1 MQPYV
6 AGLAKLSLGELFA
19 RVDEDSKIF
28 PGYARLGKYHAQC
41 YLDTGGVPKAEGV
54 LREVLFRARLWPHD
68 DLINQADHPWKWV
81 TSSTK
86 SQTPPTPTT
95 SDEWRHAHPFHAVLQ
110 GRTPLDSGTAT
121 VYPPWFTA
129 DLSPRACDHEHY
141 HRVLGYPVTDP
152 RGSYAIRYSA
162 AAGLHA
168 VATRQ
173 IEVNAKLSFYGLCHV
188 PRVFPEDIDDGGAL
202 YEKRMLRGDYTHL
215 LGHDRHDP
223 YLLDGKFAIPAD
235 SMSGLG
241 AFLNAPNTGVTAN
254 VRKSFAALEV
264 LPPDKI
270 VFTSY
275 VLVLQAKRNITEG
288 EQLTLDYGDCN
299 AITTKQVLS
308 SCKVT
313 VDVCKVAFPHLFA

>member
-1 MQPYV
+1 MQTYV
-6 AGLAKLSLGELFA
+6 AGLAELSLGELFD

-41 YLDTGGVPKAEGV
+41 YLDTGGCVPKAEGV
-54 LREVLFRARLWPHD
+54 LREVLFRAKMFPHD

-95 SDEWRHAHPFHAVLQ
+95 SDGWLHAHPFHAVLQ

-121 VYPPWFTA
+121 VYPPWFQA
-129 DLSPRACDHEHY
+129 DLPRTARDHQHY

-168 VATRQ
+168 IATRH
-173 IEVNAKLSFYGLCHV
+173 IEVKAKLSFYGLCHV
-188 PRVFPEDIDDGGAL
+188 PRVFPDDAL

-215 LGHDRHDP
+215 LLRDRHDP

-254 VRKSFAALEV
+254 VCKSFVALDV
-264 LPPDKI
+264 LPPNKI
-270 VFTSY
+270 PFTTY
-275 VLVLQAKRNITEG
+275 VLVLQAKRDIDEG
-288 EQLTLDYGDCN
+288 EELTLDYGDCN

-308 SCKVT
+308 SCKVQEN
-313 VDVCKVAFPHLFA
+313 VCQVAFPHLFA